1 MHLGDVIKKYR
12 DTHGKM
18 SMQTFADKCGL
29 SKGYIAMLERNVN
42 SKTGEPVVP
51 SIETFTKVA
60 VAMGLTLTELM
71 STVDENQPVSLY
83 TDHIKLAID
92 DTFTDNVRAL
102 NRQAHLELHVPGK
115 DVKVP
120 VYGCIPAGIPFEA
133 INCIEG
139 YVDVPSEWLASGDEY
154 FGLKVKGDSMS
165 PKYLDGDLII
175 LRRQPDCESGQD
187 AAVRI
192 NGDEATLKKV
202 VKLQDGIMLQPLNPE
217 YTPRMYDYNDEL
229 NPVEIMGVVVQLRRD
244 I

>member
-1 MHLGDVIKKYR
+1 MTLAKNIRYLRKKNAWSQEFLAEKLGYKSYTTIQKWEMGVSEPPLKVLNILADLFDV
-12 DTHGKM
+12 DMNDLANEDLETP
-18 SMQTFADKCGL
+18 SNTEP
-29 SKGYIAMLERNVN
+29 YIA
-42 SKTGEPVVP
+42 S
-51 SIETFTKVA
+51 
-60 VAMGLTLTELM
+60 
-71 STVDENQPVSLY
+71 
-83 TDHIKLAID
+83 
-92 DTFTDNVRAL
+92 
-102 NRQAHLELHVPGK
+102 PGSRI
-115 DVKVP
+115 P
-120 VYGCIPAGIPFEA
+120 VYGCIPAGVPLEA
-133 INCIEG
+133 ISCIEG